1 MRRLLLIPLL
11 SLPVACDRG
20 PSNKSTATSAS
31 STDVAPANVDQI
43 LAQIRRPDG
52 APAPADGIA
61 VTILVDTS
69 GSMTESVPD
78 AGGQRAEKM
87 AIARRSI
94 QKVVRQVAEFKKE
107 QGDRPVL
114 LGLYEFSGSVPG
126 KCRPVL
132 ELAPP
137 DESAA
142 RAALDKMAPRGATP
156 IGEAIIRAKQDL
168 NRANLSRKHILVVT
182 DGANTDGHTPQDV
195 VAAVAKLPDDDRPA
209 VYFIAFDVNASVF
222 ARAKEHG
229 AVVLPAANEAELQKA
244 LDELVGE
251 RILLEK

>member
-11 SLPVACDRG
+11 MLPAACDRG
-20 PSNKSTATSAS
+20 SSNKP
-31 STDVAPANVDQI
+31 APASTEVSPAKVEQI
-43 LAQIRRPDG
+43 LAQVKRPDG
-52 APAPADGIA
+52 AATPADGIA

-69 GSMTESVPD
+69 GSMSESVPD
-78 AGGQRAEKM
+78 AGGKRAEKM

-94 QKVVRQVAEFKKE
+94 QKVVKQVVEFKKE
-107 QGDRPVL
+107 QGDRPVM
-114 LGLYEFSGSVPG
+114 LGLYEFSASVPG

-137 DESAA
+137 DEPAA
-142 RAALDKMAPRGATP
+142 KHALDQMTPRGATP

-168 NRANLSRKHILVVT
+168 NRSNLSRKHILVVT

-195 VAAVAKLPDDDRPA
+195 MAAIAKLPDDDRPG
-209 VYFIAFDVNASVF
+209 VYFIAFDVNAAVF
-222 ARAKEHG
+222 AKAKEHG